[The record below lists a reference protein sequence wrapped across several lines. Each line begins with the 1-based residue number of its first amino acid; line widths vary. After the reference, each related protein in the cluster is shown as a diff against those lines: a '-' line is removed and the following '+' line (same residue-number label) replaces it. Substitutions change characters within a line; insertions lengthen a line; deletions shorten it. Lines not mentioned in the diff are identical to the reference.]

1 MGKYAKIVISIAVVS
16 LVLGGYFAFSRLSSR
31 ANKTPKSAQEIIKK
45 AKKSVKNKVKERPI
59 SARKAYKIAKPY
71 GKKWA
76 QDAVLIDV
84 ANFIGDKNDGLAD
97 IWIFS
102 FSSSAKGENKGYKVT
117 IADEKFSQDD
127 TNVSTRFLKPVE
139 DNWIDSDVAAQKAKK
154 YFEGLVCKN
163 YWYGLTGD
171 TWKIKCSKKG
181 GGEPKWVELN
191 ALTGEF
197 IKTWEDY

>member
-1 MGKYAKIVISIAVVS
+1 VGKYAKIVISIAVVS

-31 ANKTPKSAQEIIKK
+31 ASKTPKSAQEIIKK
-45 AKKSVKNKVKERPI
+45 TKKSVKNKVKERPI

-71 GKKWA
+71 GKKWT

-84 ANFIGDKNDGLAD
+84 TNFIGDKNDGLAA
-97 IWIFS
+97 IWVFS
-102 FSSSAKGENKGYKVT
+102 FSSSAKGENKGYEVT
-117 IADEKFSQDD
+117 IADEKFSRDD

-139 DNWIDSDVAAQKAKK
+139 DNWIDSSVAAQKAQK

-181 GGEPKWVELN
+181 GGKPKWVELN

-197 IKTWEDY
+197 IRTWEDY